1 MSCHPKVIGMVLAIM
16 LSMSQSKPPNQPER
30 NLLVPLATYSNYF
43 EVGHNAF
50 EFLIDFGQFQPE
62 HGKVSM
68 HSRMVTGPVH
78 AKLITKL
85 LSEAIARFEDEH
97 GEITDLAAHEFDT
110 LLVPPADFEKRA
122 KQARTKS
129 IPPIVT
135 KR

>member
-1 MSCHPKVIGMVLAIM
+1 MVCYAVANGMVLAVVF
-16 LSMSQSKPPNQPER
+16 SMTQSKPPNQSER
-30 NLLVPLATYSNYF
+30 YQLVPLATYSNYF

-78 AKLITKL
+78 AKLISKL

-97 GEITDLAAHEFDT
+97 GEIADLAAHEFDS

-122 KQARTKS
+122 KQARTKP